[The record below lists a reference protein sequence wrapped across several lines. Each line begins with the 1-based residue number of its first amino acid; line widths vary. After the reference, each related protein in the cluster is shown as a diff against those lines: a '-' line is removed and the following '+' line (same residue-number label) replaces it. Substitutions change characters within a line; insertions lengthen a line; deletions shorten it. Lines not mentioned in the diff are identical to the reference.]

1 MVALLLGLIRPTW
14 VLPSRRATRVQVF
27 LLYSAAGALVL
38 LLASGTPQRSAH
50 AQITNL
56 PADSSAGLAPG
67 SPAEATP
74 AASGARPLATTSV
87 GSGDHEAGLGEQEP
101 APESLRDLA
110 SRMMLDLGLGSGR
123 RLRLGR
129 LTLAYE
135 ESINEEQV
143 AALGDFLRRVDVG
156 SGLGGAGA
164 GADHGHVQIYLRKTS
179 PASGPAGYEL
189 RIATPFSHRSE
200 IESETKAAYQ
210 LIGLIASGL
219 AFDGAP
225 VFVHVCTSLLRPLLV
240 LRPQLG

>member
-56 PADSSAGLAPG
+56 PADSSVGLAPG

-74 AASGARPLATTSV
+74 AASGARPLATTSA

-110 SRMMLDLGLGSGR
+110 SVKHVAVPGALLQMTLATGLGWVVARELWGWSNGAALVLGLG
-123 RLRLGR
+123 
-129 LTLAYE
+129 
-135 ESINEEQV
+135 
-143 AALGDFLRRVDVG
+143 
-156 SGLGGAGA
+156 LGGWQLQAR
-164 GADHGHVQIYLRKTS
+164 Q
-179 PASGPAGYEL
+179 
-189 RIATPFSHRSE
+189 
-200 IESETKAAYQ
+200 AA
-210 LIGLIASGL
+210 AEKKK
-219 AFDGAP
+219 
-225 VFVHVCTSLLRPLLV
+225 
-240 LRPQLG
+240 